1 MPWGVA
7 AAVGAGVAGSALS
20 GGFQQQQQRSEQ
32 FGGPLEGA
40 QRGEASLALMR
51 RLFGQ
56 DIPGQYLPSPYALP
70 NRRLPY
76 TPITPTPLNA
86 MGLYPGQ
93 QAGFQ
98 EAVQQVLGKLSGNF
112 ADRGFN
118 TPRAV
123 QAIAGSAAQNV
134 LPQFAPL
141 MGQQIAGRDE
151 LLRQLSLT
159 PAALAGQ
166 ENVQD
171 IQAQQV
177 AAQRKQQYLDFI
189 QQMIAALGGRSA
201 GAGSGFGIQAQ
212 YRGPNTWGGTDG
224 GKGGGTGP
232 ASPTGLSV
240 GPTG

>member
-1 MPWGVA
+1 MPF
-7 AAVGAGVAGSALS
+7 GVAGGAALGAAASAALS
-20 GGFQQQQQRSEQ
+20 GGFNKSEQRSESY
-32 FGGPLEGA
+32 GGPLEGA

-70 NRRLPY
+70 HARLPY
-76 TPITPTPLNA
+76 TPISPTPLNA
-86 MGLYPGQ
+86 MGLYEGQ
-93 QAGFQ
+93 AQAFS
-98 EAVQQVLGKLSGNF
+98 EAVRQALGRLSGNF

-141 MGQQIAGRDE
+141 IGQQVAGRDE
-151 LLRQLSLT
+151 LLRHLSLT

-201 GAGSGFGIQAQ
+201 GAGSSFGVQVGGS
-212 YRGPNTWGGTDG
+212 YRGGAPS
-224 GKGGGTGP
+224 TGAPP
-232 ASPTGLSV
+232 A
-240 GPTG
+240 